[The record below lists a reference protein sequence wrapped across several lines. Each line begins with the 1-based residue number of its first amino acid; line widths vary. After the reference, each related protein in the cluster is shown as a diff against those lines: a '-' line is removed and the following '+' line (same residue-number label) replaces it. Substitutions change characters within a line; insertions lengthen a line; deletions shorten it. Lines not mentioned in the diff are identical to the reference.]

1 MGPAKGGLSMTRQ
14 RYWVLV
20 LIGLAL
26 ATVLCASVMA
36 ALVKEPHVSAPSML
50 QGGSVYPVLGNE
62 IRDSAVRDKIN
73 QAIRR
78 RALGSAPPKT
88 ETPVIEANSTYSA
101 TLYADDLLSLRFE
114 NNHYMLGAP
123 HGFTKITSITIDLKT
138 GKEFRL
144 FDLFRPG
151 SAFRHVINKAI
162 KSQIASKKLALLRP
176 FESVAPADSYY
187 LTDSDLVIYYQLYDY
202 TPYPYGIPEFR
213 VPLKELMSVAA
224 SSGPLGRLGRNCPHQ
239 P

>member
-1 MGPAKGGLSMTRQ
+1 MTRKIQ
-14 RYWVLV
+14 LLIVAGLV
-20 LIGLAL
+20 LAP
-26 ATVLCASVMA
+26 TVWAASVMTTRA
-36 ALVKEPHVSAPSML
+36 KEAHFSPPAML
-50 QGGSVYPVLGNE
+50 QAGSVYPVLGNE
-62 IRDSAVRDKIN
+62 IRNSAVRDKLN
-73 QAIRR
+73 QAIRK
-78 RALGSAPPKT
+78 RALESAPPKT

-101 TLYADDLLSLRFE
+101 TFYSDSILSLKFE
-114 NNHYMLGAP
+114 NSHYMLGAP
-123 HGFTKITSITIDLKT
+123 HGFTKVTSITVDLKT
-138 GKEFRL
+138 GREYRL

-176 FESVAPADSYY
+176 FESVAPGDSYY